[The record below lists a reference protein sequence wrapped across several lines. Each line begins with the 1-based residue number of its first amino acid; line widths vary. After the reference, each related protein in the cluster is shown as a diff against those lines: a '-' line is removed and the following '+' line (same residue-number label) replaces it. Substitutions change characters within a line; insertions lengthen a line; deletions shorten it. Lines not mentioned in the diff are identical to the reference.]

1 MNPSVFYVIAAVLV
15 GLWGVT
21 VYNRL
26 VRLGSRRD
34 EGWSGVSVQ
43 LKRRHDLVPN
53 LVASAK
59 GLAGHEKELLLSV
72 TQARAAQ
79 GSGSPREIAAAESAL
94 TAALGRF
101 VVVAEAYPQIKA
113 DRAFSDLMSELSRLE
128 DDLQLA
134 RRYYNGAV
142 REYNVA
148 VRSFPSSLV
157 AALTGFRRAD
167 FFELGDAGE
176 AQAPKVSF

>member
-1 MNPSVFYVIAAVLV
+1 MNPSVFYVIVAALV

-26 VRLGSRRD
+26 VRFGSRRD

-101 VVVAEAYPQIKA
+101 VAVAEAYP
-113 DRAFSDLMSELSRLE
+113 
-128 DDLQLA
+128 
-134 RRYYNGAV
+134 
-142 REYNVA
+142 
-148 VRSFPSSLV
+148 
-157 AALTGFRRAD
+157 
-167 FFELGDAGE
+167 
-176 AQAPKVSF
+176 

>member
-101 VVVAEAYPQIKA
+101 VAVAEAYPQIKA

-148 VRSFPSSLV
+148 VRSFPSLLV

-176 AQAPKVSF
+176 AQTPKVSF

>member
-101 VVVAEAYPQIKA
+101 VAVAEAYPQIKA
-113 DRAFSDLMSELSRLE
+113 DRAFSDLMGELSRLE

-134 RRYYNGAV
+134 RRYYNGSV

-157 AALTGFRRAD
+157 AALTGFRHAD